1 MKKDFYCRSLL
12 LLSFFF
18 LNGCLLLAQNKGDK
32 QDDSVHPY
40 PLGTTWY
47 YHSSEKTSMDSPMHY
62 GYIRHRVEKDV
73 QIGEYQAQEVQ
84 TIHVDRLGV
93 ETALEPYYLYRKGGK
108 AYVVEADTL
117 RLLYNLTA
125 EVGDTIPL
133 PAYSGINYP
142 DFSHIV
148 VKVIE
153 KGTINMD
160 GRDLIRQVYNL
171 MYYFEEGPWP
181 ESGRQIEVI
190 EDLGVLELD
199 ALCQVPD
206 PYGIVI
212 DHINPRPVLRCFLSD
227 GFEYKAQ
234 FWTGRPCD
242 AYQTITDLT
251 TVTDNATPFS
261 VYSDF
266 IRFHQA
272 HAGLTYQILN
282 VNGLQIQQGTLKS
295 GESEINISALQRG
308 LYILQWQDAQTARRR
323 SSIFFS
329 GGH

>member
-1 MKKDFYCRSLL
+1 MKKNIYSRSLL
-12 LLSFFF
+12 LLSFFIF
-18 LNGCLLLAQNKGDK
+18 NGCLLLGQKVSDK
-32 QDDSVHPY
+32 QEDSVTPY

-47 YHSSEKTSMDSPMHY
+47 YHSSEKTGMDSPMHY

-73 QIGEYQAQEVQ
+73 QIGEYKAQEVQ

-117 RLLYNLTA
+117 RLLYDLTA
-125 EVGDTIPL
+125 EVGDIIPF
-133 PAYSGINYP
+133 PAHPDINYP
-142 DFSHIV
+142 NFSHIV

-153 KGTINMD
+153 KGTINID
-160 GRDLIRQVYNL
+160 GRDLIRQIYLLSN
-171 MYYFEEGPWP
+171 YFEEGPWP
-181 ESGRQIEVI
+181 DFGKQIEVI

-199 ALCQVPD
+199 ALYQVPG
-206 PYGIVI
+206 PYGIII

-227 GFEYKAQ
+227 DFEYKAQ

-242 AYQTITDLT
+242 AFQTITDLA
-251 TVTDNATPFS
+251 TVTDNATHFS
-261 VYSDF
+261 LYSGF

-282 VNGLQIQQGTLKS
+282 VNGLQILKGTLK
-295 GESEINISALQRG
+295 GGDDRINISALQQG
-308 LYILQWQDAQTARRR
+308 LYILQWQESQTGLRHSA
-323 SSIFFS
+323 IFYNQL
-329 GGH
+329 